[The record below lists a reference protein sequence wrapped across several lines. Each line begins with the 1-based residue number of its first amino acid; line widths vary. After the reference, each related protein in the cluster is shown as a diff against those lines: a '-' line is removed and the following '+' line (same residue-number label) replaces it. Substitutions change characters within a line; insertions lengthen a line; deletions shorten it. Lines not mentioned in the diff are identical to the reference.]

1 MLYQINSYASN
12 IKQKRL
18 HFKKKRKG
26 VWVLDQK
33 LNAEAKNCT
42 PFCLIRKVQVC
53 GKMSSTN
60 TSSTSTMNAPASG
73 KKSVKK
79 STPEVAAPP
88 APAAAPA
95 PAAPKKATPKPSP
108 SVSTHAP
115 APAVVATPAV
125 AEASAQPVVEV
136 SLADELKTLQDQ
148 LTSVRD
154 SANAALA
161 SLKRVAKRAAADIKA
176 AGKKRKNRSSEGTD
190 GEGAAPKHNNLLDP
204 VAISDELAAFL
215 GMGKNSTGVRP
226 EITKA
231 MNKYAKDH
239 GLTDG
244 QKIKPNAALKKLLRI
259 DDSVELTIFNLQT
272 YLKPHF
278 PPSKS
283 AVKAAAAAK
292 TA

>member
-1 MLYQINSYASN
+1 
-12 IKQKRL
+12 
-18 HFKKKRKG
+18 
-26 VWVLDQK
+26 
-33 LNAEAKNCT
+33 
-42 PFCLIRKVQVC
+42 
-53 GKMSSTN
+53 
-60 TSSTSTMNAPASG
+60 MNAPASG

-79 STPEVAAPP
+79 STPAPEVAAPP

-95 PAAPKKATPKPSP
+95 PATPKKATPKPSP
-108 SVSTHAP
+108 VASAP
-115 APAVVATPAV
+115 VVATPVPV
-125 AEASAQPVVEV
+125 ATPEASSAQPVAEV

>member
-1 MLYQINSYASN
+1 
-12 IKQKRL
+12 
-18 HFKKKRKG
+18 
-26 VWVLDQK
+26 
-33 LNAEAKNCT
+33 
-42 PFCLIRKVQVC
+42 
-53 GKMSSTN
+53 MSSTN

-88 APAAAPA
+88 APAATPAPA

-108 SVSTHAP
+108 VASAP
-115 APAVVATPAV
+115 APVVATPA
-125 AEASAQPVVEV
+125 PVVEASSTQPVADV

-239 GLTDG
+239 SLTDG

-283 AVKAAAAAK
+283 AIAKAAK

>member
-1 MLYQINSYASN
+1 
-12 IKQKRL
+12 
-18 HFKKKRKG
+18 
-26 VWVLDQK
+26 
-33 LNAEAKNCT
+33 
-42 PFCLIRKVQVC
+42 
-53 GKMSSTN
+53 
-60 TSSTSTMNAPASG
+60 MNAPASG

-79 STPEVAAPP
+79 STPAPEVAAPP
-88 APAAAPA
+88 APAVAPA

-108 SVSTHAP
+108 APVAPAPAP

-125 AEASAQPVVEV
+125 AEASAQPVADV

-148 LTSVRD
+148 LTSIRD

-176 AGKKRKNRSSEGTD
+176 AGKKRKSRSSEGTD

-204 VAISDELAAFL
+204 VPISDELAAFL

-226 EITKA
+226 EITSA
-231 MNKYAKDH
+231 MNKYAKDN

-244 QKIKPNAALKKLLRI
+244 RKIKANAALKKLLRI

-283 AVKAAAAAK
+283 AAAKAAK